1 MQSSLVLLRN
11 LVMLSVAKHLG
22 AHRERPFAEFTLSAA
37 NGLRV
42 TSRPWRLPC
51 LGPPIFFLKTI
62 VNIYTIWHHGIILL
76 PEESKVLLNEA
87 KNCL

>member
-1 MQSSLVLLRN
+1 MQSTLVIQCS

-22 AHRERPFAEFTLSAA
+22 AHRERPFAA
-37 NGLRV
+37 LRV
-42 TSRPWRLPC
+42 TRHS
-51 LGPPIFFLKTI
+51 PPIFFLKTI

-76 PEESKVLLNEA
+76 PEESKVLLNDA